1 MVISY
6 TSAYVPV
13 ISVYHHY

>member
-13 ISVYHHY
+13 FSVYHN